1 MENIKA
7 AYDIYDEIIGKI
19 KKNRISTTEVADV
32 LGKTGEVWLVQ
43 PINRGFHKVGRIHL
57 TFAHKNS
64 NWVMHRD
71 IEDLQPD
78 TILLVD
84 LIDCDDR
91 APLGDIVAKYA
102 LLYCG
107 ASAIVVNGK
116 VRDAARLIKENW
128 PIWSIG
134 ASPIGCVN
142 TESDGHADVELDLEM
157 ANGIAVCDDSGM
169 IVIPKS
175 KISEDFLI
183 GLDQIEALED
193 AWYECIDRRKL
204 STFQT
209 ICLRAYES

>member
-1 MENIKA
+1 MENIKE

-128 PIWSIG
+128 PIWSTG